1 MSFFTTIKKK
11 TTLTAATS
19 QVAKARKAEG
29 GKADQLYKSA
39 YEGFEFVLSDNLML
53 ADALYNWGF
62 GLLNQAKGKEGQE
75 AIDLFE
81 EAINKYAFCLTVEP
95 YYLGAAVE
103 GGVAYMD
110 IARLKG
116 AAADDE
122 LYDRARKC
130 FENAGEIQKGSG
142 AFNLACIHSIANNQ
156 EACLAAL
163 KEAKEFGHLPDE
175 KDMLEDPDM
184 QNVVNAPW
192 FTEFLEN
199 IKAEKEAEVKAEEE
213 KKRAKAEEKAAAK
226 AKIEGIAESSKVE
239 EPVEAESAEAAP
251 EATEETATPEAEAAT
266 EEPAAEAEAETVAE
280 EPAAETASESEEA
293 EKPAEAPK
301 NESQG

>member
-53 ADALYNWGF
+53 ADALYNWAF
-62 GLLNQAKGKEGQE
+62 GLLNQAKSKEGQE

-116 AAADDE
+116 AATDDE

-130 FENAGEIQKGSG
+130 FERAGEIQKGSG
-142 AFNLACIHSIANNQ
+142 AFNLACIYSIANNQ

-184 QNVVNAPW
+184 QNVVNAAW

-199 IKAEKEAEVKAEEE
+199 IKAEKEAEAKAEEE
-213 KKRAKAEEKAAAK
+213 RKRAKAEEKAAAK
-226 AKIEGIAESSKVE
+226 AKIEGVAESSKVE
-239 EPVEAESAEAAP
+239 EPAAPESTEAAAP
-251 EATEETATPEAEAAT
+251 EASEEAAASEETASSDSEEQAAT
-266 EEPAAEAEAETVAE
+266 EAETVSE
-280 EPAAETASESEEA
+280 EPAAAETASEGEEA
-293 EKPAEAPK
+293 EKPAEEPK
-301 NESQG
+301 S

>member
-62 GLLNQAKGKEGQE
+62 GLLNQAKSKEGQE
-75 AIDLFE
+75 AIELFE
-81 EAINKYAFCLTVEP
+81 EAINKYSFCLIVEP

-110 IARLKG
+110 IARIKG
-116 AAADDE
+116 ASADDE
-122 LYDRARKC
+122 LYVRAQKC
-130 FENAGEIQKGSG
+130 FERAGDIQKGSG
-142 AFNLACIHSIANNQ
+142 AFNLACIYSIANNH

-163 KEAKEFGHLPDE
+163 KDAKEFGHLPDE
-175 KDMLEDPDM
+175 KDILEDPDM
-184 QNVVNAPW
+184 QNVINAPW
-192 FTEFLEN
+192 FTEFMEN
-199 IKAEKEAEVKAEEE
+199 IKTEKEAEAKAEQER
-213 KKRAKAEEKAAAK
+213 KRAKAEAKAAAK
-226 AKIEGIAESSKVE
+226 AKIEGVAESSKVE
-239 EPVEAESAEAAP
+239 TEE
-251 EATEETATPEAEAAT
+251 EATETEAAAS
-266 EEPAAEAEAETVAE
+266 ENAESTTNENESSAE
-280 EPAAETASESEEA
+280 EGSEKDDGET
-293 EKPAEAPK
+293 K
-301 NESQG
+301 NDA